1 MNAIPQLTMNDGNTI
16 PQLGLGT
23 YKMNDRQARESV
35 RYALELGYRHIDTA
49 SLYGNE
55 VGVGQGIAD
64 AIDAGVVKREDIFV
78 TTKVWNDAQRAEATR
93 ASVMDSLQKLG
104 LEYVD
109 LVLVHWPVADNGTF
123 VECYETLLE
132 LQSEGVIRSVGVAN
146 FYPEVLDKLPSAPAV
161 NQIELHPAFPQEEQ
175 LADDTRRGILTQ
187 AWSPIGRARYFEGSP
202 LADIADEL
210 GKTPAQVT
218 LRWHLQRGVIAIP
231 KSATPER
238 IRENFEITDF
248 ELSDDHMHRIAEMAS
263 PDGRQSADPRNFG

>member
-1 MNAIPQLTMNDGNTI
+1 MNAIAQLTMNDGNTI

-23 YKMNDRQARESV
+23 YKMDDRQARESV
-35 RYALELGYRHIDTA
+35 RYALEIGYRHIDTA
-49 SLYGNE
+49 TLYGNE

-64 AIDAGVVKREDIFV
+64 AIEAGVVMREDVFV

-93 ASVMDSLQKLG
+93 ASVADSLLRLG
-104 LEYVD
+104 LEYLD
-109 LVLVHWPVADNGTF
+109 LVLVHWPVESNGTF
-123 VECYETLLE
+123 AECYETLLE
-132 LQSEGVIRSVGVAN
+132 LQAEGLIRSVGVAN
-146 FYPEVLDKLPSAPAV
+146 FYPEVLEQLPSVPAV
-161 NQIELHPAFPQEEQ
+161 NQIELHPAFPQDEQ
-175 LADDTRRGILTQ
+175 VADDARRGILTQ

-202 LADIADEL
+202 LADIAQEL

-218 LRWHLQRGVIAIP
+218 LRWHLQRGIIAIP

-248 ELSDDHMHRIAEMAS
+248 ELSDDHMRRIAEMAS